1 MVNDIRGRGILS
13 DEINEL
19 TVPHRPG
26 SYFLSKRT
34 PKRVLE
40 VDFSLKESLF

>member
-1 MVNDIRGRGILS
+1 MVNDVRGRGILS

-26 SYFLSKRT
+26 SYFLVKGLPR
-34 PKRVLE
+34 E
-40 VDFSLKESLF
+40 Y